1 MSIAS
6 TVAKPRGIRS
16 TAEDQRIRILA
27 CAVEVFAGSGYR
39 ATPVAE
45 IASAAQVS
53 TAYVF
58 RLFDGKLG
66 LFVAAVDSCYAQ
78 VVIAL
83 AAAAENSTSSDP
95 AGRLEAM
102 SLAYIELI
110 RDRSLIALQVH
121 AQSACD
127 VPEIRDAVRRGIAD
141 VVRVMSRESGADDAA
156 VQQALAYGQLCHL
169 VVQVG
174 LGEVDAAW
182 ARVVDHGIRHD

>member
-1 MSIAS
+1 MTTTAPAPSN
-6 TVAKPRGIRS
+6 RGVRS
-16 TAEDQRIRILA
+16 TAEDQRVRIVA
-27 CAVEVFAGSGYR
+27 CAIEVFAVAGYR
-39 ATPVAE
+39 ATPVAD
-45 IASAAQVS
+45 IAAAAKVS

-66 LFVAAVDSCYAQ
+66 LFIAAVDSCYSQ
-78 VVIAL
+78 VVSAL
-83 AAAAENSTSSDP
+83 QNAASESTSSD
-95 AGRLEAM
+95 ASDRLEAM
-102 SLAYIELI
+102 SSAYIELI

-127 VPEIRDAVRRGIAD
+127 IPEIRDAVRRGIAEI
-141 VVRVMSRESGADDAA
+141 VRTMSRESGADDAS

-174 LGEVDAAW
+174 LADVDASW